1 MLGTLLLSSSIN
13 LYTNTNFLAI
23 IPIYGGVLST
33 IEKVL
38 LDFVEEYQGIRKF
51 LWNLVEN

>member
-1 MLGTLLLSSSIN
+1 M
-13 LYTNTNFLAI
+13 

-38 LDFVEEYQGIRKF
+38 LDFVEEYQGIRKS
-51 LWNLVEN
+51 LWNLVEG

>member
-1 MLGTLLLSSSIN
+1 M
-13 LYTNTNFLAI
+13 